1 MHVSPPQKKK
11 KRRRL
16 KIAIM
21 TKFPYTELHFK
32 VPAGNLQKLRL
43 SLPCTRAI
51 LKDNPKTQIEM
62 QETQNLVKIIL
73 NKVRESVLHN
83 FKNLP

>member
-1 MHVSPPQKKK
+1 
-11 KRRRL
+11 
-16 KIAIM
+16 M

-32 VPAGNLQKLRL
+32 VPASNLQKLKL